1 MAYQYVAIDF
11 DKTIAEYESGT
22 FEPSVV
28 GKPIPGAIAF
38 LKALKQLGFSVTI
51 FSVRAATPIGKRAI
65 EQWVGKYAYGLVD
78 GVTHEKLG
86 FFDVFIDDRAI
97 HFGGD
102 YKAVMKELL
111 HRMGE

>member
-1 MAYQYVAIDF
+1 MTYWNIAIDF

-22 FEPSVV
+22 FEPGVV
-28 GKPIPGAIAF
+28 GKPIAGAVAF
-38 LKALKQLGFSVTI
+38 LKALRQMGFNVTV
-51 FSVRAATPIGKRAI
+51 FSVRAATPEGKRAI
-65 EQWVGKYAYGLVD
+65 EQWIGKYAYGLVD

-97 HFGGD
+97 HFDGD

-111 HRMGE
+111 RRMGE